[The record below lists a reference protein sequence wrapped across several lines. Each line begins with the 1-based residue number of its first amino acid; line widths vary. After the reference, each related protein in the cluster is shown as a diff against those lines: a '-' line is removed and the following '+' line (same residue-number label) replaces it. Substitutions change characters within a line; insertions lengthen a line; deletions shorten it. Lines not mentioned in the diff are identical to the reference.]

1 MTIRIEGGGHC
12 VTHFPIILNKRIWY
26 LLWHLNKTQIILI
39 ISLVFVS
46 VIMWIISAQQYDI
59 MMSTMMMFHNPIAL
73 SLFIVIWTAGMAAM
87 MFPAISPMVLF
98 YDRLIKTN
106 NNTSGSN
113 DEALIQRKGESRAS
127 SLVVDKDSNEE
138 QKRTKRRV
146 IPSSI
151 SFWSPYSFKMM
162 LFVGSYLLIWALAGI
177 AILLGWSI
185 PMNYFLKES
194 TITTQN
200 LVDLVFGALLV
211 ISGLYQFSSLKTK
224 CLGYCE
230 SPMSFFM
237 RRWRSGTV
245 GAMKMGTYHGLYCL
259 GCCWPYFLLMVALGW
274 MNLLWMALFAAIIF
288 GEKVWIKGGKWV
300 ARSTGCGFVIL
311 GALVLLGIMEVP
323 VGDMPMTDVAG
334 NNNKDMQLDN
344 VLNRGMEMNM
354 DNGDNSMQMNME
366 MDKEMKDDMVR
377 K

>member
-1 MTIRIEGGGHC
+1 
-12 VTHFPIILNKRIWY
+12 
-26 LLWHLNKTQIILI
+26 
-39 ISLVFVS
+39 
-46 VIMWIISAQQYDI
+46 MWIISAQQYDI

-87 MFPAISPMVLF
+87 MFPAISPMVLL

-106 NNTSGSN
+106 KNTSGRK
-113 DEALIQRKGESRAS
+113 DEALVQRKGEARTS
-127 SLVVDKDSNEE
+127 SLVVDKENNEE
-138 QKRTKRRV
+138 QKRMKRRA
-146 IPSSI
+146 ILSSI

-162 LFVGSYLLIWALAGI
+162 LFVGSYLLIWALTGI

-185 PMNYFLKES
+185 SMNYFLTES

-200 LVDLVFGALLV
+200 LIDLVFGALLV
-211 ISGLYQFSSLKTK
+211 ISGLYQFSPLKTK

-237 RRWRSGTV
+237 RRWRSGIV
-245 GAMKMGTYHGLYCL
+245 GDMKMGMYHGLYCL

-300 ARSTGCGFVIL
+300 ARSTGVGFVIL

-323 VGDMPMTDVAG
+323 TGDMTMTDVAG
-334 NNNKDMQLDN
+334 NNNNKDIQLDN
-344 VLNRGMEMNM
+344 VMNRGMEMNM

-366 MDKEMKDDMVR
+366 MNREMKDDIVR